1 MEIFKNPAVIWFFLG
16 FVFFILEF
24 LVPGFI
30 LFFFA
35 IAAWIVALIVLIF
48 DVSINMQLVI
58 FIISALITILL
69 FRKWL
74 QKIMLS
80 KKHTTQLE
88 HEFIGKTAIAET
100 SIGPDKEGKVD
111 FKGTSWNARSEDAI
125 QKGDHVIITGNESIV
140 LIVKQKK

>member
-1 MEIFKNPAVIWFFLG
+1 MESFNNPAVIWFFLG

-24 LVPGFI
+24 LIPGFI

-35 IAAWIVALIVLIF
+35 IAAWIVALVALLF
-48 DVSINMQLVI
+48 DISLNVQLLL
-58 FIISALITILL
+58 FLFSAIATILL

-74 QKIMLS
+74 RRIMFS
-80 KKHTTQLE
+80 KKHSTELE
-88 HEFIGKTAIAET
+88 HEFIGKAGIAET
-100 SIGPDKEGKVD
+100 DIAPDREGKVD
-111 FKGTSWNARSEDAI
+111 FKGTSWNARSDDNI

>member
-1 MEIFKNPAVIWFFLG
+1 MQL
-16 FVFFILEF
+16 
-24 LVPGFI
+24 I
-30 LFFFA
+30 LF
-35 IAAWIVALIVLIF
+35 IV
-48 DVSINMQLVI
+48 
-58 FIISALITILL
+58 SALVTILL

-100 SIGPDKEGKVD
+100 NIAPDKEGKVD
-111 FKGTSWNARSEDAI
+111 FKGTSWNARSEDEI

>member
-1 MEIFKNPAVIWFFLG
+1 MENFSNPAVIWFFLG

-35 IAAWIVALIVLIF
+35 IAAWIVALIVMIF
-48 DVSINMQLVI
+48 DISLNVQLIV
-58 FIISALITILL
+58 FVISAVATILL

-88 HEFIGKTAIAET
+88 HEFIGKIGIAET
-100 SIGPDKEGKVD
+100 AIGPDREGKVD
-111 FKGTSWNARSEDAI
+111 FKGTSWNARSEDDI
-125 QKGDHVIITGNESIV
+125 QKGDHVIITGNDSIV

>member
-1 MEIFKNPAVIWFFLG
+1 MEIFNNPAVIWFFLG

-24 LVPGFI
+24 LIPGFI

-35 IAAWIVALIVLIF
+35 IAAWIVALIVMIF
-48 DVSINMQLVI
+48 DISLNVQLIV
-58 FIISALITILL
+58 FVISALVTILL

-88 HEFIGKTAIAET
+88 HEFIGKIAIAET
-100 SIGPDKEGKVD
+100 AIGPDREGKVD
-111 FKGTSWNARSEDAI
+111 FKGTSWNARSEDNI
-125 QKGDHVIITGNESIV
+125 QIGDHVIITGNESIV

>member
-35 IAAWIVALIVLIF
+35 IAAWIVALIVMIF
-48 DVSINMQLVI
+48 DISLNIQLIV
-58 FIISALITILL
+58 FVISAVATILL

-88 HEFIGKTAIAET
+88 HEFIGKIGIAET
-100 SIGPDKEGKVD
+100 SIGPDREGKVD
-111 FKGTSWNARSEDAI
+111 FKGTSWNARSEDNI

>member
-35 IAAWIVALIVLIF
+35 IAAWIVALIVMMFDISLNVQLIVF
-48 DVSINMQLVI
+48 V
-58 FIISALITILL
+58 ISAVATILF

-88 HEFIGKTAIAET
+88 HEFIGKIAIAET
-100 SIGPDKEGKVD
+100 AIGPDKEGKVD
-111 FKGTSWNARSEDAI
+111 FRGTSWNARSEDNI
-125 QKGDHVIITGNESIV
+125 HKGDHVVITGNESIV
-140 LIVKQKK
+140 LIVKQKQ